1 MTALGERS
9 SSKDRLPADVAAPRP
24 TSLFG
29 ISSSWW
35 LALAAIGGPIAMAL
49 LLVPWRSRLDAGDD
63 ALFLVIVIVAVATT
77 GRRSAAA
84 TTAVVSALS
93 FDFFLTRP
101 YNSLRITSQDDLITE
116 LLLLVVGLAVGQ
128 MAARARLHRNQAAE
142 SRDEVVLLHSLTEMA
157 SSGQEPRLV
166 IDTALDELKQL
177 LYLRDC
183 HFTRRDPGP
192 IAARITPQG
201 DLSLGDEI
209 WPTPDLGL
217 PTRQVDLPVRGG
229 GWLLGHFL
237 LTPTPGRP
245 VTHHRLLVAVA
256 VADQVGTALATD
268 ESEPRLSDKS
278 GRVLTLDP
286 SDDPIQA
293 HHHKHGTNR

>member
-1 MTALGERS
+1 MTPPIERGSFKEGSVAGE
-9 SSKDRLPADVAAPRP
+9 PAPRP
-24 TSLFG
+24 TRFFG
-29 ISSSWW
+29 ISTWWW
-35 LALAAIGGPIAMAL
+35 LAIAAIGGPIAMAL
-49 LLVPWRSRLDAGDD
+49 LLVPWRSRLNAGDD
-63 ALFLVIVIVAVATT
+63 ALFLVMVIVAVATT

-84 TTAVVSALS
+84 TAAVVSALS

-101 YNSLRITSQDDLITE
+101 YNSLRITDHNDVITG

-128 MAARARLHRNQAAE
+128 LAARALLHRNQAAE
-142 SRDEVVLLHSLTEMA
+142 SRGEVVMLHSLTEMA
-157 SSGQEPRLV
+157 SSGREPRLV

-183 HFTRRDPGP
+183 HFTQRDPGP

-201 DLSLGDEI
+201 DLTLGDEI
-209 WPTPDLGL
+209 WPTHDLGL

-245 VTHHRLLVAVA
+245 VAHHRLLVAVA

-268 ESEPRLSDKS
+268 EAEPGLSDKS

-286 SDDPIQA
+286 SDDPMQS
-293 HHHKHGTNR
+293 HHQ

>member
-1 MTALGERS
+1 MT
-9 SSKDRLPADVAAPRP
+9 PVPHP
-24 TSLFG
+24 TRLFG
-29 ISSSWW
+29 ITSTGW
-35 LALAAIGGPIAMAL
+35 LAIAAISGPIAMAV
-49 LLVPWRSRLDAGDD
+49 LLVPWRSNLNAGDD
-63 ALFLVIVIVAVATT
+63 ALFLVMVIVAVAST
-77 GRRSAAA
+77 GRRLAAA
-84 TTAVVSALS
+84 AAAVVSALS

-101 YNSLRITSQDDLITE
+101 YDSFRISDHNDVITGV
-116 LLLLVVGLAVGQ
+116 LLLVIGLAVGQ
-128 MAARARLHRNQAAE
+128 LAARALLHRNQAAE
-142 SRDEVVLLHSLTEMA
+142 SRDEVILLHSLTELA

-192 IAARITPQG
+192 IAAKITPQG
-201 DLSLGDEI
+201 DLTLGDEI
-209 WPTPDLGL
+209 WPTHDLGL

-245 VTHHRLLVAVA
+245 VAHHRLLVVVA

-268 ESEPRLSDKS
+268 ERESGLSDKT
-278 GRVLTLDP
+278 GRVLALDP
-286 SDDPIQA
+286 ADDPMQS
-293 HHHKHGTNR
+293 HH

>member
-1 MTALGERS
+1 LAAGV
-9 SSKDRLPADVAAPRP
+9 PAPRP
-24 TSLFG
+24 TGFFG

-35 LALAAIGGPIAMAL
+35 LAIAAIGGPIAVAL
-49 LLVPWRSRLDAGDD
+49 LLVPWRNRLDAGDD
-63 ALFLVIVIVAVATT
+63 ALFLVMVIVGVAST
-77 GRRSAAA
+77 GRRWAAA
-84 TTAVVSALS
+84 GTAVVSALS

-101 YNSLRITSQDDLITE
+101 YNSFRITSQDDLITE

-128 MAARARLHRNQAAE
+128 MAARARLHRNQAEE
-142 SRDEVVLLHSLTEMA
+142 SRDEVVLLHSLTELV

-166 IDTALDELKQL
+166 IDTALDELQRL

-192 IAARITPQG
+192 ISARITPQG
-201 DLSLGDEI
+201 DLVLGEEI

-217 PTRQVDLPVRGG
+217 PTRKVDLPVRGG

-237 LTPTPGRP
+237 LTPTPGQP
-245 VTHHRLLVAVA
+245 VSHHRLLVAVA
-256 VADQVGTALATD
+256 VADQVGTALITD
-268 ESEPRLSDKS
+268 EAEPSLSD
-278 GRVLTLDP
+278 GTGQVLTLDP

-293 HHHKHGTNR
+293 HHQTHGTNR

>member
-1 MTALGERS
+1 M
-9 SSKDRLPADVAAPRP
+9 
-24 TSLFG
+24 G
-29 ISSSWW
+29 I
-35 LALAAIGGPIAMAL
+35 AAIGGPVAMAL
-49 LLVPWRSRLDAGDD
+49 LLTPWRSRLNAGDD
-63 ALFLVIVIVAVATT
+63 ALFLVMVIVAVAAT
-77 GRRSAAA
+77 GRRLAAA
-84 TTAVVSALS
+84 TAAVVSALS

-101 YNSLRITSQDDLITE
+101 YNSFRITNQDDLITD
-116 LLLLVVGLAVGQ
+116 LLLLVIGLAVGQ
-128 MAARARLHRNQAAE
+128 MAARALLHRNQATE
-142 SRDEVVLLHSLTEMA
+142 SRDEVILLHSLTELT
-157 SSGQEPRLV
+157 STGQEPRLV

-192 IAARITPQG
+192 LAARITPRG
-201 DLSLGDEI
+201 DLTLSDEI
-209 WPTPDLGL
+209 WPTHDLGL

-245 VTHHRLLVAVA
+245 VAHHRLLVAVA

-268 ESEPRLSDKS
+268 VAELRLADRS

-286 SDDPIQA
+286 AGDPMQS
-293 HHHKHGTNR
+293 HHQ